1 MAWTSY
7 QKFLAV
13 MLVVTGSINSLS
25 TKWADKL
32 QAKGSDGQIR
42 EFEHPFLQAAAMF
55 LGEMLCLLTFKLIYY
70 KTKNTGGHALTNGN
84 QNFNPFIL
92 MPAAMFDLIGTSIMY
107 IGLTLTYVSSFQMF
121 RGSIIIFVAVLSMTF
136 LDRRIIRREWA
147 GIGFVIIGLIVVGVT
162 DALYQSAGEAKGR
175 NSLITGDLLIIVA
188 QVISACQMVYEEKY
202 VAGLN
207 IPPLQAV
214 GWEGVFG
221 FSVLSSLLV
230 VFYWTPAPPHFG
242 NNARGTVEDAIDG
255 LVQIGNNPLILVATL
270 GTIISIAFFNFAG
283 ISVTKEISA
292 TTRMVLDSIRTFVIW
307 MVSLAVRWQAF
318 HWQHLIGFAILIFG
332 LCEYNGVVPSCRRPA
347 PEPLTDDAESQ
358 AVNTEPEP
366 TDHDNE
372 EQ

>member
-1 MAWTSY
+1 MAWSGY
-7 QKFLAV
+7 QKFLAL
-13 MLVVTGSINSLS
+13 MMVVTGSINTLC

-32 QAKGSDGQIR
+32 EAKGSDGVVR

-55 LGEMLCLLTFKLIYY
+55 LGEMLCLLTFKVIFRLV
-70 KTKNTGGHALTNGN
+70 GGDQSLTRGD

-107 IGLTLTYVSSFQMF
+107 IGLTLTYASSFQMF
-121 RGSIIIFVAVLSMTF
+121 RGSIIIFVAMLSMTF
-136 LDRRIIRREWA
+136 LDRTILKREWA
-147 GIGFVIIGLIVVGVT
+147 GILNVIIGLIIVGAT
-162 DALYQSAGEAKGR
+162 DAIFQSSGESKGR

-221 FSVLSSLLV
+221 FSVLSVLLV
-230 VFYWTPAPPHFG
+230 IFYWIPAPPHFG

-255 LVQIGNNPLILVATL
+255 LVQISNNPVLLAAIL
-270 GTIISIAFFNFAG
+270 GTIVSIAFFNFAG
-283 ISVTKEISA
+283 ISVTKEMSA

-307 MVSLAVRWQAF
+307 MVSLAVRWQDF
-318 HWQHLIGFAILIFG
+318 HWPHLIGFAVLILG
-332 LCEYNGVVPSCRRPA
+332 TAMYNGLVKIPPCRRSR
-347 PEPLTDDAESQ
+347 PEHERVPESEV
-358 AVNTEPEP
+358 VNTAADRPGTEG
-366 TDHDNE
+366 
-372 EQ
+372 QA

>member
-1 MAWTSY
+1 MAWSGY
-7 QKFLAV
+7 QKFLAI

-32 QAKGSDGQIR
+32 QSKGSDGLITN
-42 EFEHPFLQAAAMF
+42 FEHPFLQATAMF
-55 LGEMLCLLTFKLIYY
+55 LGEMMCLVIFKIIYF
-70 KTKNTGGHALTNGN
+70 KTKNTGGHSLTNGN

-92 MPAAMFDLIGTSIMY
+92 MPAAMFDLVGTSIMY

-121 RGSIIIFVAVLSMTF
+121 RGSIIVFVAVLSMTF
-136 LDRRIIRREWA
+136 LNRRIIRREWV
-147 GIGFVIIGLIVVGVT
+147 GILSVIIGLIVVGVT

-188 QVISACQMVYEEKY
+188 QVVSACQMVYEEKY

-207 IPPLQAV
+207 IPSMQAV

-221 FSVLSSLLV
+221 FTVLSGLLV

-242 NNARGTVEDAIDG
+242 NNPRGTVEDAIDG
-255 LVQIGNNPLILVATL
+255 LIQIANNPLLLLATM
-270 GTIISIAFFNFAG
+270 GTIVSIAFFNFAG
-283 ISVTKEISA
+283 VSITKEMSA

-307 MVSLAVRWQAF
+307 MFSLAVRWQSF

-332 LCEYNGVVPSCRRPA
+332 MCEYNGVIPRCRPT
-347 PEPLTDDAESQ
+347 PEPPANDAEGQ
-358 AVNTEPEP
+358 AVNTEADKMDTE
-366 TDHDNE
+366 NE
-372 EQ
+372 EH